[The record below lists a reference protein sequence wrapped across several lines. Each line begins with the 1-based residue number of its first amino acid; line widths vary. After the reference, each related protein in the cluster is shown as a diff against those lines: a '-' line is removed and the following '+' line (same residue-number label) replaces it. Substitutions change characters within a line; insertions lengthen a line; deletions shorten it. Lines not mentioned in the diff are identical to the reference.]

1 MFFKKQWQDKSILPE
16 KNTDCP
22 VNDQCW
28 NFFNYE
34 EIVLFP
40 NEIQLLNLGLYCF
53 TNEKDKNEILKIQQH
68 LCNKPWR
75 ILGDYFFPNHLNITV
90 PVIAKKKCKISK
102 GEVLFHATLIPLNT
116 ALQLIQGKIF

>member
-40 NEIQLLNLGLYCF
+40 
-53 TNEKDKNEILKIQQH
+53 
-68 LCNKPWR
+68 
-75 ILGDYFFPNHLNITV
+75 
-90 PVIAKKKCKISK
+90 
-102 GEVLFHATLIPLNT
+102 PLM
-116 ALQLIQGKIF
+116 K